1 MRHIIGTCSA
11 GLPTI
16 SDSNVIRVG
25 TFLVSSNFTVSQLKF
40 FTASTVSLRME
51 SSASELNSFISD
63 LIFAASFGTIALDK
77 VGELTTLDAIDT

>member
-1 MRHIIGTCSA
+1 MRGACSE

-16 SDSNVIRVG
+16 SDSNVIRVR

-40 FTASTVSLRME
+40 FTASTVSRRIE
-51 SSASELNSFISD
+51 SCASELSSFISD
-63 LIFAASFGTIALDK
+63 LILVANFGTIALDK